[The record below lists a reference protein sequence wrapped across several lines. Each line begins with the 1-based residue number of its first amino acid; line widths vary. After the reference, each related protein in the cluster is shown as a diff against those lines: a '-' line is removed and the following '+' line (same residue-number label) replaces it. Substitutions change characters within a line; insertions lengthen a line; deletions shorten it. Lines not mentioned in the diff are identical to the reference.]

1 MGFFR
6 IFISFL
12 FLFLSFYLSAQVIPF
27 ISEKSLATTEKYS
40 VQYWTTENGLP
51 QNSINDITQT
61 NDGYLWIATFDGLVR
76 FDGIKFT
83 VYNTSNTPEFKING
97 IKRLFTDNKGKLW
110 IIGADGSL
118 LSYFQNKF
126 YAHSIPSKALFY
138 SNAITNWAGNTI
150 LIACDNGKIYK
161 IKNDAIEEFKI
172 PDFIRQIRTIISK
185 FDDQLYVGT
194 ETGLYSY
201 TNGEWHTF
209 NEFIG
214 KICSAFFRSP
224 NNDIIIN
231 AKNELFTVHPK
242 STEPLSVPES
252 LKNIGNLSLTFNEN
266 NELTILSDQGLF
278 IIQKNAV
285 QHISTKNG
293 LSSNNV
299 GSAFVDKQNNFWVG
313 TSSGGINKLKTKIF
327 RTLNKED
334 GMNDDGTTAIIET
347 NDKGIIIAN
356 NCAGASQFL
365 NGKFTGN
372 YSSLN
377 GTCVWS
383 IYEDPS
389 KNLWFGT
396 YGGGIFH
403 YDKNGSIKNYKSA
416 DGLPADV
423 IFALYEDSKRKLW
436 VGTNQG
442 LAEFNNDHFTSFD
455 TTFKNTITYIFEDRN
470 KQLFLCTDKGLATI
484 NNNKIVELRNKG
496 LEKINTRF
504 LYEDTDG
511 VLWIGTH
518 GNGLIRFKNG
528 TAFSFSSPAT
538 PLDNNVWSISE
549 DTFGNFWLPS
559 NSGMYV
565 IPRKELNDFAEGV
578 VKNLNPIYLSK
589 EDGLKSI
596 EFNGGFQPT
605 VLKSKK
611 GEFWFPTVKGIA
623 IVNPV
628 DLKKSDYSPQLIIE
642 NVFVDD
648 LQVDAKDTLYMKSST
663 SNLVISFTAPSF
675 VNPSKLNFQYK
686 TEGVDNAWI
695 NIGTN
700 REIKLNNIPFGT
712 HTLRIRISGNV
723 NYKETVLILS
733 KQLPFWKETKFI
745 TASIFIFVLIMLIS
759 TIGAINIIKKRER
772 KKTQLNKQHAN
783 IELKALQAQMN
794 PHFIFNCLNSI
805 QHYIILNDEVAASK
819 YLTKFSMLMRM
830 FLEHSKSNTV
840 TLHDE
845 IELLRL
851 YIDLELLRFKNGFD
865 VKIEIHPDT
874 DIFNIEI
881 PSMLFQPFVENAI
894 NHGLMNIDKKDSLT
908 NKQGILNLS
917 FKIEYSHV
925 VGIIEDNGVGRKKA
939 KELKSETHKEHTS
952 RGMEIINERIAVLNK
967 MENTNITIEVIDKI
981 DSNGIATG
989 TKVIIKIP
997 I

>member
-1 MGFFR
+1 MFYVR

-12 FLFLSFYLSAQVIPF
+12 FLFLSLDFSAQVIPF
-27 ISEKSLATTEKYS
+27 ISEKSLAHSEKYS

-61 NDGYLWIATFDGLVR
+61 NDGYIWIGTFDGLVR

-83 VYNTSNTPEFKING
+83 IYNTSNTPEFKING

-118 LSYFQNKF
+118 ISYFQNKF
-126 YAHSIPSKALFY
+126 YTHAIPSKALFY
-138 SNAITNWAGNTI
+138 NTAITNWADNTI
-150 LIACDNGKIYK
+150 LIACDNSKIYK
-161 IKNDAIEEFKI
+161 IKNDEIKEFQI
-172 PDFIRQIRTIISK
+172 PGFIRQIHTIISK

-201 TNGEWHTF
+201 TNSEWHTF
-209 NEFIG
+209 NEFVG
-214 KICSAFFRSP
+214 KNCSAFFRSP

-231 AKNELFTVHPK
+231 SRNELFTVHPK
-242 STEPLSVPES
+242 NTESLSIPES
-252 LKNIGNLSLTFNEN
+252 LKNAGNLNITFNEES
-266 NELTILSDQGLF
+266 ELSILSDQGLF
-278 IIQKNAV
+278 IVQKNAI

-299 GSAFVDKQNNFWVG
+299 SSAYVDKQNNFWVG
-313 TSSGGINKLKTKIF
+313 TSSGGLNKLKTKIF
-327 RTLNKED
+327 SALTKEE
-334 GMNDDGTTAIIET
+334 GMNDDGTTSIIET
-347 NDKGIIIAN
+347 NDKGVLIAN
-356 NCAGASQFL
+356 NCAGVSQLL

-383 IYEDPS
+383 IYEDPL
-389 KNLWFGT
+389 KNLFFGT
-396 YGGGIFH
+396 YGGGVFY
-403 YDKNGSIKNYKSA
+403 YDRNGSIKNYKTS

-423 IFALYEDSKRKLW
+423 IFSLYEDSKKELW

-442 LAEFNNDHFTSFD
+442 LGRFNKDHFVCFD
-455 TTFKNTITYIFEDRN
+455 STFKNTITYIFEDRN

-496 LEKINTRF
+496 LEKINARF
-504 LYEDTDG
+504 LYEDADG

-518 GNGLIRFKNG
+518 GDGLIRFKNG
-528 TAFSFSSPAT
+528 TTFSFSSTTT
-538 PLDNNVWSISE
+538 PLDNNVWSITE
-549 DTFGNFWLPS
+549 DVSGNFWLPS

-578 VKNLNPIYLSK
+578 VKNLNPTFLSK

-605 VLKSKK
+605 VLKGKK

-623 IVNPV
+623 IVNPT
-628 DLKKSDYSPQLIIE
+628 DLKKSDYFPPLIIE

-648 LQVDAKDTLYMKSST
+648 LEVETRDTLSMKSSA
-663 SNLVISFTAPSF
+663 SNLVIAFTAPSF

-686 TEGVDNAWI
+686 IEGVDNAWI
-695 NIGTN
+695 NIGTS
-700 REIKLNNIPFGT
+700 REIKLSNIPFGT
-712 HTLRIRISGNV
+712 HALRIRISGNI
-723 NYKETVLILS
+723 NNKETVLILS

-772 KKTQLNKQHAN
+772 KKTQLNKQYAN

-865 VKIEIHPDT
+865 VKIDIHPDT

-894 NHGLMNIDKKDSLT
+894 NHGLMNLDKNDFLT
-908 NKQGILNLS
+908 KKQGILNLT
-917 FKIEYSHV
+917 FKIEHSHV
-925 VGIIEDNGVGRKKA
+925 VGIIEDNGVGREKA
-939 KELKSETHKEHTS
+939 KELKSETHKDHAS

-967 MENTNITIEVIDKI
+967 MENTNITIDVVDKV
-981 DSNGIATG
+981 DPNGTASG

>member
-1 MGFFR
+1 M
-6 IFISFL
+6 SCN
-12 FLFLSFYLSAQVIPF
+12 LSAQVIPF

-61 NDGYLWIATFDGLVR
+61 NDGHLWIATFDGLVK
-76 FDGIKFT
+76 FDGMKFT

-97 IKRLFTDNKGKLW
+97 IKRLFTDSKGKLW
-110 IIGADGSL
+110 IIGADGSMT
-118 LSYFQNKF
+118 SYFHNKF

-138 SNAITNWAGNTI
+138 SNAITNWADNTI
-150 LIACDNGKIYK
+150 LVACDNGKIYK
-161 IKNDAIEEFKI
+161 IKNDEVVEFKT
-172 PDFIRQIRTIISK
+172 PAFIHHIHTILSK

-201 TNGEWHTF
+201 TNGEWYIF
-209 NEFIG
+209 NEFID
-214 KICSAFFRSP
+214 KDCSAFYRSP
-224 NNDIIIN
+224 NNDIIVN
-231 AKNELFTVHPK
+231 TKNDLFIVHPK
-242 STEPLSVPES
+242 NVEHLTIPES
-252 LKNIGNLSLTFNEN
+252 LKNVGNFTLAFNEEK
-266 NELTILSDQGLF
+266 ELTILSDQGLF
-278 IIQKNAV
+278 IIQKNTV

-327 RTLNKED
+327 RTLNKEE
-334 GMNDDGTTAIIET
+334 GMNDDGTTGIIET
-347 NDKGIIIAN
+347 NDKGILIAN
-356 NCAGASQFL
+356 NCSGASQFL

-377 GTCVWS
+377 GSCVWS

-396 YGGGIFH
+396 YGGGVFY
-403 YDKNGSIKNYKSA
+403 YDKNGAIKNYKTA
-416 DGLPADV
+416 EGLPADV
-423 IFALYEDSKRKLW
+423 IFSLYEDSKKVFW

-442 LAEFNNDHFTSFD
+442 LAHFNKDRFICFD

-496 LEKINTRF
+496 LEKINARF
-504 LYEDTDG
+504 LYEDADG

-518 GNGLIRFKNG
+518 GDGLIRFKNG
-528 TAFSFSSPAT
+528 TTFSFSSTST
-538 PLDNNVWSISE
+538 PLDNNVWSITE
-549 DTFGNFWLPS
+549 DASGNFWLPS
-559 NSGMYV
+559 NSGIYV

-578 VKNLNPIYLSK
+578 LKNLNPTFLSK

-605 VLKSKK
+605 VLQSKK

-623 IVNPV
+623 IVNPT
-628 DLKKSDYSPQLIIE
+628 DLKKSDYFPQLIIE
-642 NVFVDD
+642 NIFVDD
-648 LQVDAKDTLYMKSST
+648 LEVETKDTLSMKSSA
-663 SNLVISFTAPSF
+663 SNLIISFTAPSF

-686 TEGVDNAWI
+686 IEGIDNVWI
-695 NIGTN
+695 NISTN
-700 REIKLNNIPFGT
+700 REIKLSNIPYGT
-712 HTLRIRISGNV
+712 HALRIRISGNI
-723 NYKETVLILS
+723 NNKETILILS

-745 TASIFIFVLIMLIS
+745 TASIFIFVLIMLIT
-759 TIGAINIIKKRER
+759 TIGTINIIRKRER
-772 KKTQLNKQHAN
+772 KKTQLNKQYAN

-851 YIDLELLRFKNGFD
+851 
-865 VKIEIHPDT
+865 
-874 DIFNIEI
+874 
-881 PSMLFQPFVENAI
+881 
-894 NHGLMNIDKKDSLT
+894 
-908 NKQGILNLS
+908 
-917 FKIEYSHV
+917 
-925 VGIIEDNGVGRKKA
+925 
-939 KELKSETHKEHTS
+939 
-952 RGMEIINERIAVLNK
+952 
-967 MENTNITIEVIDKI
+967 
-981 DSNGIATG
+981 
-989 TKVIIKIP
+989 
-997 I
+997 